1 METEFPPLLP
11 DPHNKIIQLYG
22 TYNSNNGLARLL
34 TMILDKDGKVRVCVS
49 RGKLSET
56 SAYEGRVAGTSES
69 GKTDLLALTGALV
82 DWRT

>member
-1 METEFPPLLP
+1 MP

-34 TMILDKDGKVRVCVS
+34 TMILDKDGKVRVWVWVS